1 MQEYHILPVSAQSR
15 VADVA
20 GAIAGTV
27 RDHGY
32 AETRSIG
39 AGALNQALKAVII
52 ATGYLREDGI
62 NVCVMPRYHEVEIDG
77 TPKTSI
83 VLKIVEFG

>member
-1 MQEYHILPVSAQSR
+1 MQEYHVLSVSTQSR

-39 AGALNQALKAVII
+39 AGALNQATKAIII
-52 ATGYLREDGI
+52 ATGYLLADGI
-62 NVCVMPRYHEVEIDG
+62 NVCVMPRFHEVEIDG
-77 TPKTSI
+77 TPMTSI
-83 VLKIVEFG
+83 VLKIVEFS